1 MMSVWSFVAKLIES
15 IANFGAGVASLG
27 YGYEPKVP
35 EELQK

>member
-1 MMSVWSFVAKLIES
+1 MMSVWSIIAKFIEG
-15 IANFGAGVASLG
+15 IASFGAGVASLG

>member
-1 MMSVWSFVAKLIES
+1 MMSVWSIIAKLIES
-15 IANFGAGVASLG
+15 IASFGAGVAPCG